1 MEAVRRDIDDH
12 LSTIAFER
20 SAPLV
25 GVAGT
30 MTSLAAI
37 DQRLSSYDPA
47 RVHGSSLGHSRLSD
61 LFDRLAA
68 MPLERRRVVRGLD
81 PARADVIV
89 AGTLIAIRLLE
100 HAAADK
106 VVVSDR
112 GVRWGLAKAALAAS
126 GP

>member
-37 DQRLSSYDPA
+37 DQELSSYDPA
-47 RVHGSSLGHSRLSD
+47 RVHGSSLGRSRLRD

-100 HAAADK
+100 RAAADK

-112 GVRWGLAKAALAAS
+112 GVRWGLAKAALAAIWA
-126 GP
+126 